1 MVPESFP
8 KSYNYPNEE
17 ENDHHSHIHHIPHH
31 SHNEMDVMRHIT
43 DDIKPKIMIMG
54 PKRSVS

>member
-17 ENDHHSHIHHIPHH
+17 ENEHPNQHEI
-31 SHNEMDVMRHIT
+31 DVMRYIT
-43 DDIKPKIMIMG
+43 NDIKPKIMIMG
-54 PKRSVS
+54 PKK

>member
-8 KSYNYPNEE
+8 KSYNYPNED
-17 ENDHHSHIHHIPHH
+17 ENDHHAHSNH

-54 PKRSVS
+54 PKRFVNC